1 MKPLYQE
8 LPFAV
13 DNYINFYR
21 EDLPHF
27 YRAVALSPRNRNH
40 VY

>member
-13 DNYINFYR
+13 DSYINFYR
-21 EDLPHF
+21 EVRSRGLG
-27 YRAVALSPRNRNH
+27 AVYKRQK
-40 VY
+40 